1 MKYIN
6 AKDAQLGMRRSATN
20 MTTTQKEIERLVNER
35 PMKDSKDLFRA
46 KLEYLVLIAQR
57 EQLIAD

>member
-1 MKYIN
+1 
-6 AKDAQLGMRRSATN
+6 

-57 EQLIAD
+57 EQLIADRDATKKIIDESYEKSVKK